1 MVVELKKQKQRR
13 LLLKLNTNFKQQT
26 LSGVCCL
33 ILLNIRGYRYGR
45 NTGNTGAYNQEELDT
60 LEKAKRIRMGIVDA
74 MVKDGIPDNT
84 REIRLLN
91 EVLMSMES
99 SIHTGVANRIKY
111 VDGQNTANIQATVA
125 ETLRQAAIMTAQ
137 NKAAITVV
145 DVEELSDEE
154 VVDGEMEIN
163 PVELPVSDF
172 MVDLDADS
180 VDDEDEDYED
190 DDEEE
195 DE

>member
-1 MVVELKKQKQRR
+1 M
-13 LLLKLNTNFKQQT
+13 N
-26 LSGVCCL
+26 
-33 ILLNIRGYRYGR
+33 
-45 NTGNTGAYNQEELDT
+45 A
-60 LEKAKRIRMGIVDA
+60 IVDV
-74 MVKDGIPDNT
+74 MTKDGVPESNRD
-84 REIRLLN
+84 IRLLN
-91 EVLMSMES
+91 EVLTAMED

-111 VDGQNTANIQATVA
+111 VGEQNTANIQATVA

-180 VDDEDEDYED
+180 VDDEDGDYED

-195 DE
+195 DEE

>member
-1 MVVELKKQKQRR
+1 
-13 LLLKLNTNFKQQT
+13 
-26 LSGVCCL
+26 
-33 ILLNIRGYRYGR
+33 
-45 NTGNTGAYNQEELDT
+45 
-60 LEKAKRIRMGIVDA
+60 
-74 MVKDGIPDNT
+74 
-84 REIRLLN
+84 
-91 EVLMSMES
+91 MSMES

>member
-1 MVVELKKQKQRR
+1 MEEIQ
-13 LLLKLNTNFKQQT
+13 
-26 LSGVCCL
+26 
-33 ILLNIRGYRYGR
+33 
-45 NTGNTGAYNQEELDT
+45 GNTGAYNQEELDT

-172 MVDLDADS
+172 MVALDADS

>member
-1 MVVELKKQKQRR
+1 MEEIQ
-13 LLLKLNTNFKQQT
+13 
-26 LSGVCCL
+26 
-33 ILLNIRGYRYGR
+33 
-45 NTGNTGAYNQEELDT
+45 GNTGAYNQEELDT

-145 DVEELSDEE
+145 DVEETFLT
-154 VVDGEMEIN
+154 I
-163 PVELPVSDF
+163 PF
-172 MVDLDADS
+172 FK
-180 VDDEDEDYED
+180 
-190 DDEEE
+190 
-195 DE
+195 